1 MIVTRDRA
9 IPLLANLTLAAVTGS
24 IRGLPTEV
32 PVGVE
37 HGLLRDSVINCDN
50 LITLPKSALAA
61 RRGEVGPEG
70 IRHLHLALRI
80 ALDLD

>member
-1 MIVTRDRA
+1 M
-9 IPLLANLTLAAVTGS
+9 
-24 IRGLPTEV
+24 